1 MATSGS
7 RLEAVLRA
15 GQARLAATS
24 VAPHAKASWRLN
36 QAQEA
41 ARQAQV
47 FAARVQAK
55 HEALARL
62 RDLAQERYIMCL
74 RAMTNA
80 QYEFKDSLPSDLLYQ
95 WEDEGR
101 VFPDPEVYAQRVY
114 DYTMQGEDQKA
125 LDLMR
130 EGIESSGMQPVRTFG
145 SPSEEEEVIEIVDA
159 VEGFNDDDDDAG
171 VDADS
176 AAHVQGGRTSTETV
190 VYGLPSDDDDDGVEE
205 EPEDMVTESDEAM
218 ARRMQAEWNSR
229 GSGRVSRRPPPR
241 MVAGGGGDLRGKS
254 NVKVEEYQ

>member
-7 RLEAVLRA
+7 RLDAVLRA

-24 VAPHAKASWRLN
+24 VGPHAKASWRLN

-47 FAARVQAK
+47 FAARVKVK

-62 RDLAQERYIMCL
+62 QALAHDRFMMCL

-80 QYEFKDSLPSDLLYQ
+80 QYEFKDSLPGDLLDE
-95 WEDEGR
+95 WEEAGK
-101 VFPDPEVYAQRVY
+101 VFPDPELYAQRVY

-130 EGIESSGMQPVRTFG
+130 EGIESSGMQPVRAFG
-145 SPSEEEEVIEIVDA
+145 SSSEDEDIEIIEAFED
-159 VEGFNDDDDDAG
+159 EDDDDDDAG
-171 VDADS
+171 VDGDAGS
-176 AAHVQGGRTSTETV
+176 YAQAGRNSTETV
-190 VYGLPSDDDDDGVEE
+190 AYGLPDDDDDGVEE
-205 EPEDMVTESDEAM
+205 EPEDTVTESDEAM

-241 MVAGGGGDLRGKS
+241 MMAGGGGDLRGKS
-254 NVKVEEYQ
+254 NVKVVEYQ